1 MPVLINFLKQSWLV
15 MLAALLFGLLVSGLY
30 GQLEPKI
37 KEQAR
42 LKLENEMGKLLT
54 EATAFESIPDAENP
68 QYFIGKNDEGA
79 VVGYAIQ
86 WEGGGFADKI
96 KLLVALDRPLEK
108 LLGIGILKT
117 NETPGFGDKIKGDKF
132 KGQYKGSPA
141 LKLKVEKEGDRSNS
155 DDQNI
160 IAITGATIS
169 SDAVTKIVNNA
180 VIELKKLLGDS

>member
-1 MPVLINFLKQSWLV
+1 MPLLINFLKQSWLV
-15 MLAALLFGLLVSGLY
+15 MLAALVFGLLVSGLY

-42 LKLENEMGKLLT
+42 LKLEREMKALMT
-54 EATAFESIPDAENP
+54 EAIEFEAVPDAESP
-68 QYFIGKNDEGA
+68 QYFIGKDAEGA
-79 VVGYAIQ
+79 IVGYAIQ
-86 WEGGGFADKI
+86 MEGGGFADKI
-96 KLLVALDRPLEK
+96 RLLVAIDRPLEK

-117 NETPGFGDKIKGDKF
+117 NETPGFGDKIKGDEF
-132 KGQYKGSPA
+132 KDQYKGSPA
-141 LKLKVEKEGDRSNS
+141 LKLKVLKEGDRSNS

-180 VIELKKLLGDS
+180 VVELKKLLEN